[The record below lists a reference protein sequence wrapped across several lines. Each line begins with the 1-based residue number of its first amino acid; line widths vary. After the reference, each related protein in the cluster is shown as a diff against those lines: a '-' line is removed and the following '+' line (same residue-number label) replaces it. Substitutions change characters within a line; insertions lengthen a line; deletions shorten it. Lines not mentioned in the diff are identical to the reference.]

1 MIDVIAKCAMSL
13 DGYIDDAT
21 EKRLILSGPEDRNA
35 VDELRAT
42 CDGILI
48 GAGTLRADDPSLSL
62 RRDDLQRKRLDAG
75 LPAEPARIVV
85 TRLGLLPTD
94 ARLFTTG
101 SGRQIVIAGAEC
113 DPQS

>member
-1 MIDVIAKCAMSL
+1 MSL
-13 DGYIDDAT
+13 DGYIDDT
-21 EKRLILSGPEDRNA
+21 TDKRLILSGPEDRNA

-48 GAGTLRADDPSLSL
+48 GAGTLRADDPSLGL
-62 RRDDLQRKRLDAG
+62 RRDNLQRKRLESG

-85 TRLGLLPTD
+85 TRLGRLPTD

-101 SGRQIVIAGAEC
+101 SGRRIVVAGARC
-113 DPQS
+113 DPQ